1 MELGQSYIPYWPNF
15 RIQWPELEIGQ
26 MATES
31 CACGALNS
39 SSYLATRICGGNYSN
54 GAMWE
59 AQDVSQC
66 SFSNS
71 TLELCQA
78 SEVQCLYRDGH
89 RTYVW
94 GYDRMSAVEPLIRDR
109 LR

>member
-39 SSYLATRICGGNYSN
+39 SSYLATRLCGGNYSN
-54 GAMWE
+54 GAMWG
-59 AQDVSQC
+59 AQDVSRC

-78 SEVQCLYRDGH
+78 SEVHKG
-89 RTYVW
+89 T
-94 GYDRMSAVEPLIRDR
+94 GMGIEPMYGATIE
-109 LR
+109 

>member
-1 MELGQSYIPYWPNF
+1 
-15 RIQWPELEIGQ
+15 

-39 SSYLATRICGGNYSN
+39 SSYLATRLCGGNYSN
-54 GAMWE
+54 GAMWG
-59 AQDVSQC
+59 AQDVSRC

-78 SEVQCLYRDGH
+78 SEVHKG
-89 RTYVW
+89 T
-94 GYDRMSAVEPLIRDR
+94 GMGIEPMYGAMIE
-109 LR
+109 